1 MSLSFKKLKNPLI
14 GLTDKITFGKFKD
27 CRVCDIIPDSFEYL
41 MWAEKEGFMRFQ
53 TEVIEAIKDQALHKG
68 WEQHQ
73 KEEIDPYIKDAQNQ
87 WFTACDED
95 DIPF

>member
-1 MSLSFKKLKNPLI
+1 MAISFSKIKDPKL
-14 GLTDKITFGKFKD
+14 GLFDKITFGKFKD
-27 CRVCDIIPDSFEYL
+27 CRVCDIIPDNFEYL

-53 TEVIEAIKDQALHKG
+53 TEVVESIKDQALHKG
-68 WEQHQ
+68 WETYQ
-73 KEEIDPYIKDAQNQ
+73 KEEVDPYMYTDNQ